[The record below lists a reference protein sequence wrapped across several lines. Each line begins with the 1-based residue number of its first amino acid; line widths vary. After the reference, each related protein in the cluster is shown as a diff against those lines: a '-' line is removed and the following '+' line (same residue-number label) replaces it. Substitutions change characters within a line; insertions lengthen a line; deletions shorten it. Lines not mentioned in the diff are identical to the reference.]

1 MQIQPTPAPVSCP
14 GNRRRTRELKRWAA
28 LTLVAI
34 GLPAANATPQQLADG
49 IPAMLSAIADG
60 EGSAGRR
67 AAIVAALR
75 SVGIEF
81 ELQEF
86 VDRQNRTG
94 TNIVARLPGP
104 GGRLLVGA
112 HYDRVAVG
120 RGVVDN
126 GGACAA
132 LVDLLRILRASP
144 LERHALEVV
153 FFDLEEGGLS
163 GSRAYFARKAEPLP
177 ERALNLDIFAYGD
190 ALFVTASDPAG
201 PMLRALREAGRAS
214 NLAVRDAP
222 VDRYPGSDHRSMME
236 ATIDTLGIALVDAA
250 DVDVVLAS
258 GTRGAGTP
266 SAAAR
271 VLTIIH
277 SPRDTLAEARPD
289 DIIRGVSALERLL
302 RTIDREPNVGG
313 RGL

>member
-1 MQIQPTPAPVSCP
+1 MQIQPTQAPVSCP
-14 GNRRRTRELKRWAA
+14 GNRRRSGELKRWAA

-34 GLPAANATPQQLADG
+34 GLPAANARPQQLADG

-60 EGSAGRR
+60 DGSAGRR

-86 VDRQNRTG
+86 VDRQNRSG
-94 TNIVARLPGP
+94 TNIVARLSGP

-120 RGVVDN
+120 GGVVDN

-132 LVDLLRILRASP
+132 LVDLLRILKASP

-190 ALFVTASDPAG
+190 ALFVTASDPDG

-222 VDRYPGSDHRSMME
+222 IDRYPASDHRSMME

-250 DVDVVLAS
+250 DVDVVLGS

-266 SAAAR
+266 GAAAR

-277 SPRDTLAEARPD
+277 SPRDTLAEAKPD
-289 DIIRGVSALERLL
+289 DIVRGVSALERLL
-302 RTIDREPNVGG
+302 RTIDREPTVGG